1 MKLFDDKDLIYKFA
15 SINEFTFK
23 NLILS
28 TLRFNPP
35 NLMNDQL
42 EGLIK
47 IKNLDFKPTMAA
59 LENFII
65 ENKFDKN
72 YAEES
77 IKEGGFIDFYM
88 NNYWFN
94 LELEKYGISCFSS
107 NPIES
112 LMWAHYANKHSGVCL
127 IYDMEKLVSN
137 LKEADNEFKVTT
149 IQYGLM
155 PTITLFE
162 QNKKIEFE
170 SDLPIIS
177 AKNLNWKYENVI
189 RFYFKNYGI
198 FRGDSFFV
206 GNSSLRGIIY
216 GYQISE
222 DDKDAISIIVRND
235 NKYQNVKEYN
245 EVINFST
252 GEIFIAPE

>member
-1 MKLFDDKDLIYKFA
+1 MKDAK
-15 SINEFTFK
+15 EF
-23 NLILS
+23 I
-28 TLRFNPP
+28 R
-35 NLMNDQL
+35 
-42 EGLIK
+42 ER
-47 IKNLDFKPTMAA
+47 
-59 LENFII
+59 
-65 ENKFDKN
+65 
-72 YAEES
+72 
-77 IKEGGFIDFYM
+77 GFIDFYM
-88 NNYWFN
+88 NYYWLN
-94 LELEKYGISCFSS
+94 LELEKYGISCFST
-107 NPIES
+107 NPTES
-112 LMWAHYANKHSGVCL
+112 LMWAHYANKHSGICF
-127 IYDMEKLVSN
+127 IYDMGKLISN
-137 LKEADNEFKVTT
+137 LKIVNSGFKITP
-149 IQYGLM
+149 IQYGSM

-162 QNKKIEFE
+162 QNKSIEFE

-177 AKNLNWKYENVI
+177 AKNLNWKYENEI

-222 DDKDAISIIVRND
+222 DDKDAISIIIRND